1 MSPVLDLSY
10 RKLIMTA
17 VSAFTQDS
25 PTVMKGLVGAVKTD
39 LELKSP

>member
-25 PTVMKGLVGAVKTD
+25 LTVMKGLFRAAKTN